1 VNFSTPARAL
11 VEQLHAHHEVVVEEL
26 GRVGAIRAN
35 ATDAGG
41 QVDHDVGPDVGEQAP
56 DALRLPEVVVGAAG
70 HHHLGGAALAQLIDD
85 EGAEESR
92 PAGDDDPARA
102 PVRLA
107 RGPTHWTMNS
117 ALR

>member
-1 VNFSTPARAL
+1 

-26 GRVGAIRAN
+26 GRVGAIRADP
-35 ATDAGG
+35 ADARG
-41 QVDHDVGPDVGEQAP
+41 QVDHDIGSDVGDQAP
-56 DALRLPEVVVGAAG
+56 DVLRLPEVVVAAAG
-70 HHHLGGAALAQLIDD
+70 HHHLGGAAFAQLLDD

-107 RGPTHWTMNS
+107 RGAAHWTMNS